1 MTERWRWLDLDRQGP
16 YENAATMPVL
26 VRSVMTSGEPTA
38 QTSVWGSTHLNVGWF
53 DDVDSTVDLELCAE
67 LGLEVVRR
75 QFYGGGTAYYAAEA
89 AMMWGFLLPK
99 GYDAHGGSEGLDA
112 QLRRFQTVISDAL
125 GRVGLAEVQF
135 EGSSDLRWHGRKL
148 GALTAQDVV
157 GCDSIGGFLNLA
169 RPDLTTYLRVVR
181 VPEDKFKDKIVKD
194 MSEYVCTAEEVAG
207 HPVTY
212 EDMRDAMRRRDGR
225 RRHRVGAVRA
235 QRGRAQGR
243 RQGFGPRRRPGHGA
257 PHLLA
262 IGSAARR
269 PPARGSGWPTTRAAS
284 WCGPASPS
292 TTRDT
297 VVAAM
302 MAGDL
307 HVSPPDTLD
316 RIAEALV
323 SARLDTTP
331 TTCALASPRCSTATT
346 SRRPRRSWASRPTTS
361 LMAVDKAVGDGRG
374 RTTDERRRATVSAR

>member
-1 MTERWRWLDLDRQGP
+1 MTEQWRWLDLDRQGP

-26 VRSVMTSGEPTA
+26 VRSVMETGQPTA

-53 DDVDSTVDLELCAE
+53 DDVDSTVDLDLCAE
-67 LGLEVVRR
+67 LGLEVIRR
-75 QFYGGGTAYYAAEA
+75 QFYGGGTAFYAAEA

-99 GYDAHGGSEGLDA
+99 GYDATGGSEGLDA
-112 QLRRFQTVISDAL
+112 QLRRFQSVISDTL
-125 GRVGLAEVQF
+125 DRVGLGEIQF

-212 EDMRDAMRRRDGR
+212 EDVRDAMRAAMASAGIEWVPSELNEGERKGVAKGSA
-225 RRHRVGAVRA
+225 RVGDPAMVRRISSDRFRREAPPGARVGLANHKGRKLVRA
-235 QRGRAQGR
+235 GVALDEREV
-243 RQGFGPRRRPGHGA
+243 
-257 PHLLA
+257 
-262 IGSAARR
+262 I
-269 PPARGSGWPTTRAAS
+269 
-284 WCGPASPS
+284 
-292 TTRDT
+292 
-297 VVAAM
+297 VAAM

-316 RIAEALV
+316 RIAAALV
-323 SARLDTTP
+323 SADSQDTSD
-331 TTCALASPRCSTATT
+331 LRGRIASVFGGDDVTQAEENLGVTVDDLLTA
-346 SRRPRRSWASRPTTS
+346 
-361 LMAVDKAVGDGRG
+361 VGKAVGMAERAEPVGAPGPGR
-374 RTTDERRRATVSAR
+374 

>member
-75 QFYGGGTAYYAAEA
+75 QFYGGGTAFYAAEA

-99 GYDAHGGSEGLDA
+99 GYDAHGGSEGLDT

-212 EDMRDAMRRRDGR
+212 EDMRDAMRAAMADAGIDWVRSELNEGERKGVAKGSA
-225 RRHRVGAVRA
+225 RVGDPAMVRRISSDRFRREAPTGSRVGLANHKGRKLVRA
-235 QRGRAQGR
+235 GV
-243 RQGFGPRRRPGHGA
+243 
-257 PHLLA
+257 A
-262 IGSAARR
+262 IDE
-269 PPARGSGWPTTRAAS
+269 
-284 WCGPASPS
+284 
-292 TTRDT
+292 RDV

-323 SARLDTTP
+323 HADGQDTGDLRARIASVFEGDDVTQAEEVMGVTTED
-331 TTCALASPRCSTATT
+331 LLTA
-346 SRRPRRSWASRPTTS
+346 
-361 LMAVDKAVGDGRG
+361 VVKAVGAAMDAVPASVTDGG
-374 RTTDERRRATVSAR
+374 R